1 MSQPLYV
8 VRFSTCALTRAHS
21 SSHHQRSAPRRS
33 RILTILCEKL
43 PEVHGDHHPFGE
55 AGPVAPQA
63 DVHGAGAGLAVHAD
77 EVERVAGE
85 VVPVPTLTLVCR
97 KS

>member
-1 MSQPLYV
+1 MN
-8 VRFSTCALTRAHS
+8 TCALIIS
-21 SSHHQRSAPRRS
+21 DYSDRSAPLRS
-33 RILTILCEKL
+33 RILTVLGEKL

-85 VVPVPTLTLVCR
+85 VIRVPTLALVCG